1 MEIKLK
7 DTERIDDIQLKGLR
21 LIQDTTGFCFGV
33 DAVLLANFATVR
45 RGASVVDL
53 GTGTGILGILL
64 CAKTKLSKIYG
75 IDIQKDVCD
84 MAFRSV
90 KLNNLENTEILK
102 GMMFFNFAIPNY

>member
-45 RGASVVDL
+45 RGASVVD
-53 GTGTGILGILL
+53 TYTYSW
-64 CAKTKLSKIYG
+64 KK
-75 IDIQKDVCD
+75 
-84 MAFRSV
+84 
-90 KLNNLENTEILK
+90 
-102 GMMFFNFAIPNY
+102 